1 MKSEVLKSTTIK
13 AVQEQVSSNLGE
25 ESIVLNLKLG
35 VYYGLNSVGTR
46 IWNLIQS
53 PKTLSEIQETIVAE
67 YDVEAERCGNDIM
80 EIFKGLKTAGLIE
93 VQNGE
98 AA

>member
-1 MKSEVLKSTTIK
+1 MKSEALKSTRIK
-13 AVQEQVSSNLGE
+13 AIQEQVSSNLGE

-35 VYYGLNSVGTR
+35 VYYGLNAVGTR
-46 IWNLIQS
+46 IWDLIQS

-80 EIFKGLKTAGLIE
+80 EIFTRLKTAGLIE